1 MQELAEHWS
10 SLFLKD
16 CTPWKGTLL
25 EQFLENCRPWEGPT
39 LEKLVQDCLQWR
51 GICEEKGAAETSV
64 MS

>member
-25 EQFLENCRPWEGPT
+25 EQFLENCSPWEGPT
-39 LEKLVQDCLQWR
+39 LEKLGQDCLQWR
-51 GICEEKGAAETSV
+51 GESV
-64 MS
+64 RRKEQQRQVL